1 MTGIP
6 SLRAPGVQT
15 MRGRLA
21 RYGIYIILAA
31 IILLLP
37 LFGFADIRNMFG
49 KLLIFGIFALSLNL
63 LFGYTGLLSL
73 GHAAYFGVA
82 AYTTAVLMQHFGI
95 HSFWLILMA
104 GVLTAT
110 ICAAF
115 FGIIALRVS
124 GVYFLLVTL
133 AIGQL
138 IWSIALRWR
147 DVTGGYNGIAGIPY
161 PNIGIPGF
169 TLNSMSYYYLVFIFF
184 IICLFLLYR
193 VVKSPFGRALQGI
206 RGDERRMKS
215 LGYNTWLH
223 KYIAFIV
230 GGLFA
235 GVAGVLYTFHTGIV
249 GLGFVSVLT
258 SATVLLMV
266 IIGSDRIFWG
276 PVLGA
281 TLVVLLEYFSS
292 IYVPERWPLILGAIF
307 VLSVTFLRGG
317 IALHL
322 VSFWGKVRKRF
333 GTT

>member
-1 MTGIP
+1 
-6 SLRAPGVQT
+6 
-15 MRGRLA
+15 
-21 RYGIYIILAA
+21 
-31 IILLLP
+31 
-37 LFGFADIRNMFG
+37 
-49 KLLIFGIFALSLNL
+49 LLIFGIFALSLNL

-82 AYTTAVLMQHFGI
+82 SYTAAVLMQQFGVD
-95 HSFWLILMA
+95 SFWLLLIG
-104 GVLTAT
+104 GVLAAT

-115 FGIIALRVS
+115 FGVIALRVS

-138 IWSIALRWR
+138 LWSVALRWR
-147 DVTGGYNGIAGIPY
+147 DVTGGYNGIAGVFY
-161 PNIGIPGF
+161 PDIGIPGIQ
-169 TLNSMSYYYLVFIFF
+169 LNSMSFYYLVFIFF
-184 IICLFLLYR
+184 IVCLFLLYR
-193 VVKSPFGRALQGI
+193 IVKSPFGRALQGV

-215 LGYNTWLH
+215 LGYNAWMY
-223 KYIAFIV
+223 KYLAFVV

-235 GVAGVLYTFHTGIV
+235 GVAGVLYAFHTGIV
-249 GLGFVSVLT
+249 GLTFVSVLT

-266 IIGSDRIFWG
+266 IIGSPNVFWG

-292 IYVPERWPLILGAIF
+292 LYVPERWPLILGAIF

-317 IALHL
+317 IAIYL

-333 GTT
+333 GAA